1 MFEKALH
8 GSKGYWI
15 WSGALAAFVAGSFL
29 VYLYQ
34 YRQGLWITGL
44 SRDVSWGLYIS
55 QFTFQVG
62 VAASAVMVVL
72 PFYLHNVKVFGKITV
87 LAQFLAIGAV
97 VMSLLFVVTDLG
109 KPMRLFNVPLYPTL
123 HSMLF
128 WDMIFLNGYLVLNLV
143 TGWSSL
149 SAQEQD
155 VAPPRWV
162 KPLVYLS
169 IPWAVLMHM
178 ITAFI
183 YAGTPGREFW
193 LTAIMTPR
201 FLVSAFAAGPIL
213 LIILGTIIEKV
224 TGYGPGE
231 IAIQKLVTIA
241 LYMLILDMFFIGL
254 EFFTAFYSHIP
265 AHTETF
271 RYLLFGLHGN
281 DALMPWYWA
290 MLLATLATIILF
302 FIPGTRKKRVRLVIA
317 CVIGFIGLW
326 IDKGFVLVVAAFIPN
341 PFGQVKEYP
350 PTGPEILIVLGIYS
364 LGALVITVLYKIAVS
379 IEKTR
384 GEDVPADGTKSG
396 G

>member
-1 MFEKALH
+1 MFEKAFH
-8 GSKGYWI
+8 GSRAYWT
-15 WSGALAAFVAGSFL
+15 WVGALAMFVAGSFL

-55 QFTFQVG
+55 QFTFMVG
-62 VAASAVMVVL
+62 VAASAVVVVL
-72 PFYLHNVKVFGKITV
+72 PFYLHNVDVFSRLTV

-109 KPMRLFNVPLYPTL
+109 KPMRLFNVPLHPTL

-128 WDMIFLNGYLVLNLV
+128 WDMIFLNGYPVLNLV
-143 TGWSSL
+143 TGWSIL
-149 SAQEQD
+149 SANDQD

-162 KPLVYLS
+162 KPFIYLS

-201 FLVSAFAAGPIL
+201 FLASAFAAGPLL
-213 LIILGTIIEKV
+213 LIILGTLIEKM
-224 TGYGPGE
+224 TRYSLGSQ
-231 IAIQKLVTIA
+231 AIQKLVAIA
-241 LYMLILDMFFIGL
+241 LYMLMLDLFLIGL

-265 AHTETF
+265 AHTVTF

-281 DALMPWYWA
+281 DALRPWYWA
-290 MLLATLATIILF
+290 MLLATLSTVVLF
-302 FIPGTRKKRVRLVIA
+302 FIPATRKNRVLLVVA
-317 CVIGFIGLW
+317 SGIGFIGLW
-326 IDKGFVLVVAAFIPN
+326 IDKGLVLVVAAFIPN
-341 PFGQVKEYP
+341 PFGQVREYP
-350 PTGPEILIVLGIYS
+350 PTGREILITLGIYGV
-364 LGALVITVLYKIAVS
+364 GALIITLLYKIVVS
-379 IEKTR
+379 VEKKR
-384 GEDVPADGTKSG
+384 ER
-396 G
+396 

>member
-8 GSKGYWI
+8 GSRAYWM
-15 WSGALAAFVAGSFL
+15 WVGALAIFVTGSFL

-55 QFTFQVG
+55 QFTFLVG
-62 VAASAVMVVL
+62 VAASAVVVVL
-72 PFYLHNVKVFGKITV
+72 PFYLHNVEVFSRLTV

-109 KPMRLFNVPLYPTL
+109 KPMRLLNVPLYPTL

-143 TGWSSL
+143 TGWSIL
-149 SAQEQD
+149 SAHDQD
-155 VAPPRWV
+155 VVPPRWV
-162 KPLVYLS
+162 KPFIYLS

-201 FLVSAFAAGPIL
+201 FLASAFAAGPLL
-213 LIILGTIIEKV
+213 LIILGTLIEKM
-224 TGYGPGE
+224 TRYSLGSQ
-231 IAIQKLVTIA
+231 AIQKLVTIA
-241 LYMLILDMFFIGL
+241 LYMLMLDLFLIGL

-265 AHTETF
+265 AHTVTF

-281 DALMPWYWA
+281 DALRPWYWA
-290 MLLATLATIILF
+290 MLLATLSTVVLF
-302 FIPGTRKKRVRLVIA
+302 FIPATRKNRVLLVVA
-317 CVIGFIGLW
+317 SGIGFIGLW
-326 IDKGFVLVVAAFIPN
+326 IDKGLVLVVAAFIPN
-341 PFGQVKEYP
+341 PFGQVREYP
-350 PTGPEILIVLGIYS
+350 PTGREILITLGIYGV
-364 LGALVITVLYKIAVS
+364 GALIITLLYKIVVS
-379 IEKTR
+379 VEKKR
-384 GEDVPADGTKSG
+384 ER
-396 G
+396 

>member
-8 GSKGYWI
+8 GSRAYWM
-15 WSGALAAFVAGSFL
+15 WVGALAIFVTGSFL

-55 QFTFQVG
+55 QFTFLVG
-62 VAASAVMVVL
+62 VAASAVVVVL
-72 PFYLHNVKVFGKITV
+72 PFYLHNVEVFSRLTV

-109 KPMRLFNVPLYPTL
+109 KPMRLLNVPLYPTL

-143 TGWSSL
+143 TGWSIL
-149 SAQEQD
+149 SAHDQD
-155 VAPPRWV
+155 VVPPRWV
-162 KPLVYLS
+162 KPFIYLS

-201 FLVSAFAAGPIL
+201 FLASAFAAGPLL
-213 LIILGTIIEKV
+213 LIILGTLIEKM
-224 TGYGPGE
+224 TRYSLGSQ
-231 IAIQKLVTIA
+231 AIQKLVTIA
-241 LYMLILDMFFIGL
+241 LYMLMLDLFLIGL

-265 AHTETF
+265 AHTVTF

-281 DALMPWYWA
+281 DALRPWYWA
-290 MLLATLATIILF
+290 MLLATLSTVVLF
-302 FIPGTRKKRVRLVIA
+302 FIPATRKNRVLLVVA
-317 CVIGFIGLW
+317 SGIGFIGLW
-326 IDKGFVLVVAAFIPN
+326 IDKGLVLV
-341 PFGQVKEYP
+341 GP
-350 PTGPEILIVLGIYS
+350 PLSPTLSDRSE
-364 LGALVITVLYKIAVS
+364 S
-379 IEKTR
+379 IR
-384 GEDVPADGTKSG
+384 LPGGKS
-396 G
+396 

>member
-1 MFEKALH
+1 MFEKSLH

-15 WSGALAAFVAGSFL
+15 WVGSLLALVAASFI

-55 QFTFQVG
+55 QFTFLVG

-72 PFYLHNVKVFGKITV
+72 PFYLHNFKAFGKITV

-97 VMSLLFVVTDLG
+97 VMSLLFILTDLG
-109 KPMRLFNVPLYPTL
+109 KPMRLFNVPLHPTL

-143 TGWSSL
+143 SGWSIL
-149 SAQEQD
+149 SAQDQD
-155 VAPPRWV
+155 IAPPKWI
-162 KPLVYLS
+162 KPLIYLS

-183 YAGTPGREFW
+183 YAATPGREFW

-213 LIILGTIIEKV
+213 LIILGTITEKV
-224 TGYGPGE
+224 TGYGPSE
-231 IAIQKLVTIA
+231 QAIQKLVTIT
-241 LYMLILDMFFIGL
+241 LYMLILDLFFIGL

-265 AHTETF
+265 AHTVTF
-271 RYLLFGLHGN
+271 RYLLLGIHGN
-281 DALMPWYWA
+281 DALRPWYWT
-290 MLLATLATIILF
+290 MLLATLGAIILF
-302 FIPGTRKKRVRLVIA
+302 FIPGIRKRRARLVFA
-317 CVIGFIGLW
+317 CLIGFMGLW

-350 PTGPEILIVLGIYS
+350 PTGPEMLIALGIYGV
-364 LGALVITVLYKIAVS
+364 GALIVTLLYKIAVS
-379 IEKTR
+379 IEIKK
-384 GEDVPADGTKSG
+384 GEGVLADEISSVS
-396 G
+396 

>member
-8 GSKGYWI
+8 GSRAYWM
-15 WSGALAAFVAGSFL
+15 WVGALAIFVTGSFL

-55 QFTFQVG
+55 QFTFLVG
-62 VAASAVMVVL
+62 VAASAVVVVL
-72 PFYLHNVKVFGKITV
+72 PFYLHNVEVFSRLTV

-109 KPMRLFNVPLYPTL
+109 KPMRLLNVPLYPTL

-143 TGWSSL
+143 TGWSIL
-149 SAQEQD
+149 SAHDQD

-162 KPLVYLS
+162 KPFIYLS

-201 FLVSAFAAGPIL
+201 FLASAFAAGPLL
-213 LIILGTIIEKV
+213 LIILGTLIEKM
-224 TGYGPGE
+224 TRYSLGSQ
-231 IAIQKLVTIA
+231 AIQKLVTIA
-241 LYMLILDMFFIGL
+241 LYMLMLDLFLIGL

-265 AHTETF
+265 AHTVTF

-281 DALMPWYWA
+281 DALRPWYWA
-290 MLLATLATIILF
+290 MLLATLSTVVLF
-302 FIPGTRKKRVRLVIA
+302 FIPATRKNRVLLVVA
-317 CVIGFIGLW
+317 SGIGFIGLW
-326 IDKGFVLVVAAFIPN
+326 IDKGLVLVVAAFIPN
-341 PFGQVKEYP
+341 PFGQVREYP
-350 PTGPEILIVLGIYS
+350 PTGREILITLGIYGV
-364 LGALVITVLYKIAVS
+364 GALIITLLYKIVVS
-379 IEKTR
+379 VEKKR
-384 GEDVPADGTKSG
+384 ER
-396 G
+396 

>member
-1 MFEKALH
+1 MFEKAFH
-8 GSKGYWI
+8 GSRAYWT
-15 WSGALAAFVAGSFL
+15 WVGALAMFVAGSFL

-55 QFTFQVG
+55 QFTFMVG
-62 VAASAVMVVL
+62 VAASAVVVVL
-72 PFYLHNVKVFGKITV
+72 PFYLHNVDVFSRLTV

-109 KPMRLFNVPLYPTL
+109 KPMRLFNVPLHPTL

-128 WDMIFLNGYLVLNLV
+128 WDMIFLNGYPVLNLV
-143 TGWSSL
+143 TGWSIL
-149 SAQEQD
+149 SANDQD

-162 KPLVYLS
+162 KPFIYLS

-201 FLVSAFAAGPIL
+201 FLASAFAAGPLL
-213 LIILGTIIEKV
+213 LIILGTLIERM
-224 TGYGPGE
+224 TGYSLGKQ
-231 IAIQKLVTIA
+231 AIRKLVTIA
-241 LYMLILDMFFIGL
+241 LYMLILDLFFIGL

-265 AHTETF
+265 DHTVTF

-281 DALMPWYWA
+281 DALRPWYWA
-290 MLLATLATIILF
+290 MLLATLSTIVLF
-302 FIPGTRKKRVRLVIA
+302 FIPATRKNRVLLVVA
-317 CVIGFIGLW
+317 SGIGFIGLW

-341 PFGQVKEYP
+341 PFGQVREYP
-350 PTGPEILIVLGIYS
+350 PTGREILITLGIYGV
-364 LGALVITVLYKIAVS
+364 GALIITLLYKIVVS
-379 IEKTR
+379 VEKKR
-384 GEDVPADGTKSG
+384 GR
-396 G
+396 